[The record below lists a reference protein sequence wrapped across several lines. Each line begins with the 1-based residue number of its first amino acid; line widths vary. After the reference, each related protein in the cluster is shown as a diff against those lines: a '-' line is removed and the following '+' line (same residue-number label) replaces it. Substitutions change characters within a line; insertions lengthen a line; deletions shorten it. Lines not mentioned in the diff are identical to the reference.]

1 VSRRTIRPR
10 DPEWPS
16 LLNELGPARSPEL
29 LHVEGQELPERQLI
43 AVVGS
48 RRPTV
53 AGLDATKLLVT
64 GLVEAGFGIV
74 SGLAL
79 GIDAAAHQAALDAG
93 GYTIGVLGYGL
104 DVDYP
109 RRNIKLKARIALE
122 GTLVTEYP
130 DGTQP
135 SPWNFP
141 HRNRIIAGLSK
152 ATLVVEGAMK
162 SGALITARC
171 ALDANRLV
179 FAVPGSVRNV
189 MAAGSNELIRTS
201 QAALVT
207 ETSHMFDELAPQL
220 SFEDAPVLG
229 LGDRAI
235 ELSEQEGRVLSLL
248 DDAGVNPDRVC
259 RELEL
264 ETGAVALALSQLEIR
279 GLALRRGNG
288 YQITTAGARARSARM
303 AAFCA
308 SHREREVGCRMA
320 PEQERAT
327 PPRT

>member
-16 LLNELGPARSPEL
+16 LLNELGPTRSPQL
-29 LHVEGQELPERQLI
+29 LHVEGLELPERQLI

-74 SGLAL
+74 SGLAT
-79 GIDAAAHQAALDAG
+79 GIDTAAHQAALEAG
-93 GYTIGVLGYGL
+93 GYTVGVLGFGL

-109 RRNIKLKARIALE
+109 RRNSKLKSRIALK

-130 DGTQP
+130 EGTGP
-135 SPWNFP
+135 SAWNFP
-141 HRNRIIAGLSK
+141 QRNRIIAGLSV
-152 ATLVVEGAMK
+152 ATLVVEGAIK

-171 ALDANRLV
+171 ALDANRSV
-179 FAVPGSVRNV
+179 FAVPGSFRNV

-207 ETSHMFDELAPQL
+207 EVSHIFDELAPQL
-220 SFEDAPVLG
+220 SFDEAPALG
-229 LGDRAI
+229 LEERTV
-235 ELSEQEGRVLSLL
+235 EVSEQEGRVLYLL
-248 DDAGVNPDRVC
+248 DDVGVNPDRLC
-259 RELEL
+259 RELQMDM
-264 ETGAVALALSQLEIR
+264 GATALALSRLEVR

-288 YQITTAGARARSARM
+288 YQITTSGARARRNLQ
-303 AAFCA
+303 A
-308 SHREREVGCRMA
+308 SDEGPSGSSSR
-320 PEQERAT
+320 
-327 PPRT
+327 